1 MTIPQIIREDLKTA
15 MRAKDA
21 VSLDVI
27 RGILSA
33 FTNELVATKRMPT
46 DTIEDAECI
55 AVLKRLV
62 KQRRDASQQF
72 KDGGRPELAAKEDAE
87 CAILMKYLP
96 AQASEEEIEKV
107 VRQKIAE
114 IGTVDKAG
122 AGKLIGIV
130 AKHFAGNADGSVI
143 KTVVERIV
151 Q

>member
-21 VSLDVI
+21 ISLDVI

-46 DTIEDAECI
+46 DVLEDHECI
-55 AVLKRLV
+55 TVIKRLV

-72 KDGGRPELAAKEDAE
+72 KEGGRPELAEKEDAE
-87 CAILMKYLP
+87 CALLMKYLP
-96 AQASEEEIEKV
+96 AQTTEAEIEKV
-107 VRQKIAE
+107 VREKIAE
-114 IGTVDKAG
+114 LGSVDKAG
-122 AGKLIGIV
+122 AGKLIGAV
-130 AKHFAGNADGSVI
+130 TKHFAGNADGSLV